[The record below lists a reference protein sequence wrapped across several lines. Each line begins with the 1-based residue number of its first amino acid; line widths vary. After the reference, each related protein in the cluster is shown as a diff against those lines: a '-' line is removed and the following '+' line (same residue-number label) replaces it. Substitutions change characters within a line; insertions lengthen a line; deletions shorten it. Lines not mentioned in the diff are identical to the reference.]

1 VAALL
6 ADPATPPRLAD
17 ARAAYARRAARL
29 AAELRRHGIP
39 AAGPTDGLNVWVPL
53 TGHEARV
60 VAELARRGWQVRPGS
75 AYAVDPAHSRP
86 ALRITT
92 SAMSTGDA
100 SRFAEALAAA
110 IRLSA
115 G

>member
-1 VAALL
+1 
-6 ADPATPPRLAD
+6 
-17 ARAAYARRAARL
+17 
-29 AAELRRHGIP
+29 
-39 AAGPTDGLNVWVPL
+39 VWVPL
-53 TGHEARV
+53 AGDEAHV
-60 VAELARRGWQVRPGS
+60 VGELRHRGWQVRPGS

-86 ALRITT
+86 ALRLTT

-100 SRFAEALAAA
+100 TRFAKALAAA